1 MLVPV
6 TLGFPAAKHRMSAPE
21 NMTTNAKTMDES
33 ASSYCSTLSK
43 HVAHLNKFGKNREPR
58 TEASRSVFL
67 SRLTPVW

>member
-43 HVAHLNKFGKNREPR
+43 HAAHLNKFGKK
-58 TEASRSVFL
+58 SRAKDRGKQISF
-67 SRLTPVW
+67 PF

>member
-43 HVAHLNKFGKNREPR
+43 HAAHLNKFGKIESQGPKR
-58 TEASRSVFL
+58 ADQFSFL
-67 SRLTPVW
+67 D